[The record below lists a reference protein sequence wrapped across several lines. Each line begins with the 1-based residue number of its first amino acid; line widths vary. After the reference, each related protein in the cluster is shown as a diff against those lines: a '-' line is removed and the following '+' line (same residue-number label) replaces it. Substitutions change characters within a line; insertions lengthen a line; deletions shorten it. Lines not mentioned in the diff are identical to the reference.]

1 MQNKA
6 RKNQGQCYPNRTPD
20 PGFPVSNSVGASI
33 KKTQIEAEHANDE
46 YTEAYPEPRW
56 AADCVH

>member
-6 RKNQGQCYPNRTPD
+6 RKDQGQCYPNRTPD

-33 KKTQIEAEHANDE
+33 KKTQIEAEHANNE
-46 YTEAYPEPRW
+46 YTEAYPEPR
-56 AADCVH
+56 